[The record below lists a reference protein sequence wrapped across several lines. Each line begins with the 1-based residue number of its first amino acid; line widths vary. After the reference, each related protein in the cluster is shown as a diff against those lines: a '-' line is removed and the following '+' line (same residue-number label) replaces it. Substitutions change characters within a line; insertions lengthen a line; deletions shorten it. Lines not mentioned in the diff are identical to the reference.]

1 MRAEPD
7 PLRDPLGELLALRG
21 HLVLDGAMAT
31 ELERHGADLNHP
43 LWSARLLRED
53 PEAII
58 RVHRSYL
65 EVGADILTTAS
76 YQLSAE
82 GLAACGDD
90 PNQLGEL
97 LHISVAL
104 ARESCRRHREATGD
118 DRRRLIALS
127 LGPRSAAV
135 PGGAEYGDQSRWSAT
150 DLHEWHRGRTALAAK
165 VGADLLAIETIPS
178 LREGRVLAAQLEE
191 HSGVSAW
198 ISFACRDD
206 RTTTGGDSFA
216 EAVRAVAGSDRV
228 VGVGVNC
235 TPPEYVEA
243 LIGVARQV
251 TGKPILVY
259 PNSGEVYGADRRWS
273 GVGGGEWATLAKR
286 WRQAGAQVIGGCCR
300 TDPDILRSVL
310 P

>member
-7 PLRDPLGELLALRG
+7 PLGALLAQRG
-21 HLVLDGAMAT
+21 RLILDGAMAT
-31 ELERHGADLNHP
+31 ELERHGADLDHP

-53 PEAII
+53 PEAIV

-65 EVGADILTTAS
+65 EAGADLLITAS

-90 PNQLGEL
+90 PDQLGEL
-97 LHISVAL
+97 LRISVEL
-104 ARESCRRHREATGD
+104 AQESCRRHRDATGD
-118 DRRRLIALS
+118 DRRKLIALS

-150 DLHEWHRGRTALAAK
+150 DLHEWHRGRTAVAALA
-165 VGADLLAIETIPS
+165 GADLLAIETIPS
-178 LREGRVLAAQLEE
+178 AREGRVLAAQLEE
-191 HSGVSAW
+191 YPGVSGW
-198 ISFACRDD
+198 ISFACKDD
-206 RTTTGGDSFA
+206 RTTTGGDSFV

-235 TPPEYVEA
+235 TPPQYVEA
-243 LIGVARQV
+243 LIGLARQE

-259 PNSGEVYGADRRWS
+259 PNSGELYGADRRWT
-273 GVGGGEWATLAKR
+273 GVGGSDWATMAKR

-300 TDPDILRSVL
+300 TNPETIRAFCQ
-310 P
+310 